1 MCNQILQAMQIL
13 MVNECMCLYT
23 GAFGVVH
30 KGELRS
36 SDGNMKAVAIK
47 SIKCM
52 SVMLAIIY
60 I

>member
-1 MCNQILQAMQIL
+1 MSPAMKILV
-13 MVNECMCLYT
+13 VNACVCLYT

-36 SDGNMKAVAIK
+36 SDGSMKAVAIK

-52 SVMLAIIY
+52 SV
-60 I
+60 